1 MILYLYS
8 RHKTITMKNR
18 NIIMRRLEKAEGNIS
33 KLFLVL
39 QRAGSREEFEAI
51 LKDTQEVIQDAK
63 AFVQQEPMGSYE
75 F

>member
-1 MILYLYS
+1 
-8 RHKTITMKNR
+8 MKNR

-75 F
+75 L

>member
-1 MILYLYS
+1 
-8 RHKTITMKNR
+8 
-18 NIIMRRLEKAEGNIS
+18 MRRLEKAEGNIS

-63 AFVQQEPMGSYE
+63 ALPQNKFKKIGIILSNTSIHGYLLPVKRNY
-75 F
+75 